1 MSPEPRNPTHRTNPT
16 AFGAPAALRTLL
28 RRQPLLPVLLVL
40 LAALSASYDGFAGTA
55 NFRNIAVQASPLTIA
70 AVGATYVVITAGIDL
85 SVGSML
91 FLAAAVESSSALID
105 APAGLVFAAVAA
117 AGLGMGLI
125 NGTAV
130 ALTRVPALIVTLA
143 ALQVFRGAGGH
154 ITGQQNINL
163 PAGLRGIGTAAP
175 LGVPAPVWLAA
186 AAAVGGGLV
195 FSRTVFGRHLQAVG
209 SNRDAAVQAGLP
221 VRWVTVGAYALAG
234 LLAAV
239 ASLTQTG
246 RLGAVQP
253 SIGQGYELTVI
264 TAVVL
269 GGTSLFGGRGSITGT
284 VLGALVLTTAQT
296 GLVFSGASPYVFD
309 IVRGAVLLA
318 AVLAAAVRWRGAAR
332 TAGPDAD
339 QGAGPDDDPPPT
351 AEVRQRAA
359 QAFGTTLKELR

>member
-1 MSPEPRNPTHRTNPT
+1 MYDN
-16 AFGAPAALRTLL
+16 LL
-28 RRQPLLPVLLVL
+28 TVVRRQPLLPVLLVL
-40 LAALSASYDGFAGTA
+40 LIVLSASYGGFASTA
-55 NFRNIAVQASPLTIA
+55 NFRNLAVQASPLTIA

-91 FLAAAVESSSALID
+91 FLAAAIESSQALID
-105 APAGLVFAAVAA
+105 KPAGMVFAAVAA
-117 AGLGMGLI
+117 AGLCIGLL
-125 NGTAV
+125 NGAAV
-130 ALTRVPALIVTLA
+130 AMTRVPALIVTLA
-143 ALQVFRGAGGH
+143 SLQVFRGAGGH

-163 PAGLRGIGTAAP
+163 PTNLRDIGTAAV

-186 AAAVGGGLV
+186 GAALGGGLV
-195 FSRTVFGRHLQAVG
+195 FSRTVFGRYLQAVG
-209 SNRDAAVQAGLP
+209 SNRDAAVSAGLP
-221 VRWVTVGAYALAG
+221 VRWVIVGAYALAG

-253 SIGQGYELTVI
+253 SIGQGYELTVV

-309 IVRGAVLLA
+309 IVRGAVLLV
-318 AVLAAAVRWRGAAR
+318 AVLAVAVRWRNLAR
-332 TAGPDAD
+332 MVGLTGNHPSGGGQPVSVSAEAGE
-339 QGAGPDDDPPPT
+339 T
-351 AEVRQRAA
+351 KM
-359 QAFGTTLKELR
+359 KEFR

>member
-1 MSPEPRNPTHRTNPT
+1 MKPQ
-16 AFGAPAALRTLL
+16 AWKYDGLRTMV

-40 LAALSASYDGFAGTA
+40 LIVLSVSYDGFASTA
-55 NFRNIAVQASPLTIA
+55 NFRNVAVQASPLTIA
-70 AVGATYVVITAGIDL
+70 AVGATYVIITAGIDL

-91 FLAAAVESSSALID
+91 FLAAAIESSHMLID
-105 APAGLVFAAVAA
+105 QPAGVVFVAVGA
-117 AGLGMGLI
+117 AGLCMGLL

-130 ALTRVPALIVTLA
+130 AVTRVPALIVTLA

-163 PAGLRGIGTAAP
+163 PANLRGIGTAAA
-175 LGVPAPVWLAA
+175 LGVPAPVWIAA
-186 AAAVGGGLV
+186 GAALGAGLV
-195 FSRTVFGRHLQAVG
+195 FSRTVFGRYLQAVG
-209 SNRDAAVQAGLP
+209 SNRDAAVNAGLP
-221 VRWVTVGAYALAG
+221 VKRVIAGAYALAG

-239 ASLTQTG
+239 ASLTQAG

-309 IVRGAVLLA
+309 IVRGAVLLV
-318 AVLAAAVRWRGAAR
+318 AVLAAAVRWRDLARMVGPANNSPSGASR
-332 TAGPDAD
+332 TVPAEAGEPK
-339 QGAGPDDDPPPT
+339 
-351 AEVRQRAA
+351 
-359 QAFGTTLKELR
+359 LKEFR